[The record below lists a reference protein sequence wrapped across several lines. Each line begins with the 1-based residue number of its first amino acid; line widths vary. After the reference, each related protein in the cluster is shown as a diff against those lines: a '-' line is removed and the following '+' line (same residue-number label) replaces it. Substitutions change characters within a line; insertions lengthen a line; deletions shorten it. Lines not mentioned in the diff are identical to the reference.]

1 MEADVRTLGASSATG
16 WSAVV
21 ALLCV
26 DEGVRLR
33 IHRLL
38 RRHVDVVEAGTPPS
52 LVRVASE
59 ASCTVLV
66 VGRESPDY
74 AAAVRRSHAHHPL
87 VIVKADERSDAH
99 GVGRSPYDEVVLLR
113 DLDQELSRAVSRAC
127 LSGVL
132 GQMASAIE
140 ADKRV
145 PPMLRA
151 ALALAYRARPPLR
164 AVKELA
170 AQVGCQPRTLEHHW
184 RKAVPGTGAFRL
196 HDLLSWIL
204 LLHATTGRLTAASW
218 TAVAAQLGVCSQ
230 TLARLGRTLADLSL
244 REIAALGHRGTFPLF
259 KRRVVPALAPRATLR
274 VLI

>member
-1 MEADVRTLGASSATG
+1 MEADVRGLGAISATS

-21 ALLCV
+21 ALFCV

-33 IHRLL
+33 VHRLL
-38 RRHVDVVEAGTPPS
+38 RRHVDVVEVRTPPA

-74 AAAVRRSHAHHPL
+74 AAAVRRSQAHHPL
-87 VIVKADERSDAH
+87 VIVKADERSDAY
-99 GVGRSPYDEVVLLR
+99 GFGRSPYDEIVLLR

-127 LSGVL
+127 LSGLL
-132 GQMASAIE
+132 GQMASAVE

-184 RKAVPGTGAFRL
+184 RTAVPGTGGFRL
-196 HDLLSWIL
+196 HDLLNWIL

-218 TAVAAQLGVCSQ
+218 TAVAAELGVCCQ

-259 KRRVVPALAPRATLR
+259 KTRVVPALAPRATLR
-274 VLI
+274 VLT